1 MRPAEDAAA
10 PREKGWL
17 RRLTRAEWSVLG
29 VTMLF
34 WMFDGYETFALIIT
48 GPESLREPLSGED
61 LPDLSRYFGYLLAI
75 GLAGWLVG
83 GVVGGFAGDR
93 FGLRRTMIG
102 AIGLRRVIPES
113 PKWAGQVRMSVGEL
127 VRRLGAADLRRRLGI
142 ASVLGL
148 PETRGRPL
156 PV

>member
-75 GLAGWLVG
+75 GL
-83 GVVGGFAGDR
+83 
-93 FGLRRTMIG
+93 
-102 AIGLRRVIPES
+102 RRVIPES